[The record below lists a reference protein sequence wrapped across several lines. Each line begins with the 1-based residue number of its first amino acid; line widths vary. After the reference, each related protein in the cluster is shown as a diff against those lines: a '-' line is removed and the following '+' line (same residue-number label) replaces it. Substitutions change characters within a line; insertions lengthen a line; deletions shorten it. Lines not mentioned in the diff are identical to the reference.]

1 MDAKYI
7 IIGVLIQQILK
18 SIDFNIFVVLISV
31 SMGSGTVLLYCY
43 VGTFTTTQ
51 FLYYADATYESAWYS
66 YPLNMQKAVQMIIAD
81 AQRPLIFYGF
91 GVIDLNLITFT
102 KVRAFF
108 ECDILQLNVHNYAF
122 QVMKT
127 VVSYYLM
134 FKRLTE

>member
-1 MDAKYI
+1 MVTKYI
-7 IIGVLIQQILK
+7 IIGVLTQQILK

-51 FLYYADATYESAWYS
+51 FLNYADATYESAWYL
-66 YPLNMQKAVQMIIAD
+66 YPLNLQKAAQMIIAD

-108 ECDILQLNVHNYAF
+108 ECDIL
-122 QVMKT
+122 
-127 VVSYYLM
+127 
-134 FKRLTE
+134 